1 MQRMSKDNI
10 EGGTKRYGIYVG
22 NWRCRYIFGKFRT
35 SRYCKTGVVGVDC
48 FGNGFTICNTGRKR
62 NYNECQKIIW
72 YLNKERDVRGV
83 PKINIDGRYP
93 CKANWVIL
101 KSTKNGI
108 VARNCLNQETVKLTD
123 RQAKYLMRLD
133 GNRNPCKIKG
143 FTKQECEA
151 YYDYLDSE
159 VLIRD
164 EGRTL
169 HADGIMLHTVYIPE
183 RKYAGTIIPKILN
196 SLLWLTFLPVF
207 LYGLFRLSRYD
218 IEFGMNCN
226 YFFANVITGIVGGL
240 LLGMI
245 LHEVGHAIACLA
257 NMKGAFLEAGF
268 MIRGI
273 LPGAYVMIDA
283 TDVTNRRKKA
293 QIYLAGIEVNLLLS
307 GLLMILMTSVRE
319 NSFLGEW
326 KIAMLYAVV
335 QNVILALINISLVEN
350 FDGEHTM
357 RALFGGPIVDAAK
370 ANLKQM
376 FSSKKRRNYFRK
388 NGLNGIAN
396 ICTSVVVLVFQI
408 FIPLL
413 ILAEISI
420 FVGGVF
426 S

>member
-1 MQRMSKDNI
+1 M
-10 EGGTKRYGIYVG
+10 
-22 NWRCRYIFGKFRT
+22 
-35 SRYCKTGVVGVDC
+35 
-48 FGNGFTICNTGRKR
+48 
-62 NYNECQKIIW
+62 
-72 YLNKERDVRGV
+72 RGV

-108 VARNCLNQETVKLTD
+108 AARNCLNQETVKLTD

-143 FTKQECEA
+143 FTKQECEE

-169 HADGIMLHTVYIPE
+169 HADGIMLHTVYIPG

-226 YFFANVITGIVGGL
+226 YFFANVIIGIVGGL

-319 NSFLGEW
+319 NSFFGEW

-335 QNVILALINISLVEN
+335 QNVILALINISLVEI

-388 NGLNGIAN
+388 NGINGIAN

>member
-1 MQRMSKDNI
+1 
-10 EGGTKRYGIYVG
+10 
-22 NWRCRYIFGKFRT
+22 
-35 SRYCKTGVVGVDC
+35 
-48 FGNGFTICNTGRKR
+48 
-62 NYNECQKIIW
+62 
-72 YLNKERDVRGV
+72 
-83 PKINIDGRYP
+83 
-93 CKANWVIL
+93 
-101 KSTKNGI
+101 
-108 VARNCLNQETVKLTD
+108 
-123 RQAKYLMRLD
+123 MRLD

-143 FTKQECEA
+143 FTKQECEE

-169 HADGIMLHTVYIPE
+169 HADGIMLHIVYIPE

-207 LYGLFRLSRYD
+207 LYGLFRISRYD

-226 YFFANVITGIVGGL
+226 YFCANVITGIVGGL

-376 FSSKKRRNYFRK
+376 SSSKKRRNYFRK

>member
-1 MQRMSKDNI
+1 M
-10 EGGTKRYGIYVG
+10 
-22 NWRCRYIFGKFRT
+22 
-35 SRYCKTGVVGVDC
+35 
-48 FGNGFTICNTGRKR
+48 
-62 NYNECQKIIW
+62 
-72 YLNKERDVRGV
+72 
-83 PKINIDGRYP
+83 
-93 CKANWVIL
+93 
-101 KSTKNGI
+101 
-108 VARNCLNQETVKLTD
+108 
-123 RQAKYLMRLD
+123 
-133 GNRNPCKIKG
+133 
-143 FTKQECEA
+143 
-151 YYDYLDSE
+151 
-159 VLIRD
+159 
-164 EGRTL
+164 
-169 HADGIMLHTVYIPE
+169 
-183 RKYAGTIIPKILN
+183 
-196 SLLWLTFLPVF
+196 
-207 LYGLFRLSRYD
+207 
-218 IEFGMNCN
+218 
-226 YFFANVITGIVGGL
+226 
-240 LLGMI
+240 GMI

-388 NGLNGIAN
+388 NGINGIAN
-396 ICTSVVVLVFQI
+396 ICTSMVVLVFQI

>member
-1 MQRMSKDNI
+1 MLTRTLIDVARTKNVVIFKLDNEDQFLVNWANDEVVRTMDGDMAIIYGNHVAGKKASISDILKKRLIKVSGLNRSDIANCILRLKYI
-10 EGGTKRYGIYVG
+10 ESDSQKRYFANLNVTQSYLLGKAIFEHVENKKPIVEDNDDTFVSSDVG
-22 NWRCRYIFGKFRT
+22 TRTIF
-35 SRYCKTGVVGVDC
+35 
-48 FGNGFTICNTGRKR
+48 
-62 NYNECQKIIW
+62 
-72 YLNKERDVRGV
+72 
-83 PKINIDGRYP
+83 
-93 CKANWVIL
+93 
-101 KSTKNGI
+101 
-108 VARNCLNQETVKLTD
+108 
-123 RQAKYLMRLD
+123 
-133 GNRNPCKIKG
+133 
-143 FTKQECEA
+143 
-151 YYDYLDSE
+151 
-159 VLIRD
+159 
-164 EGRTL
+164 
-169 HADGIMLHTVYIPE
+169 DGIMLHTVYIPE

-196 SLLWLTFLPVF
+196 SLLWLTFLPIF

-226 YFFANVITGIVGGL
+226 YFFANVIIGIVGGL

-335 QNVILALINISLVEN
+335 QNVILTLINISLVEN

-388 NGLNGIAN
+388 NGINGIAN

>member
-1 MQRMSKDNI
+1 M
-10 EGGTKRYGIYVG
+10 
-22 NWRCRYIFGKFRT
+22 
-35 SRYCKTGVVGVDC
+35 
-48 FGNGFTICNTGRKR
+48 
-62 NYNECQKIIW
+62 
-72 YLNKERDVRGV
+72 
-83 PKINIDGRYP
+83 
-93 CKANWVIL
+93 
-101 KSTKNGI
+101 
-108 VARNCLNQETVKLTD
+108 
-123 RQAKYLMRLD
+123 
-133 GNRNPCKIKG
+133 
-143 FTKQECEA
+143 
-151 YYDYLDSE
+151 
-159 VLIRD
+159 
-164 EGRTL
+164 
-169 HADGIMLHTVYIPE
+169 
-183 RKYAGTIIPKILN
+183 
-196 SLLWLTFLPVF
+196 
-207 LYGLFRLSRYD
+207 
-218 IEFGMNCN
+218 
-226 YFFANVITGIVGGL
+226 
-240 LLGMI
+240 GMI

-388 NGLNGIAN
+388 NGINGIAN